1 MAPAP
6 MPGRALRISW
16 RDDRSIGI
24 LRLAMRRSLNAVLLG
39 TFTLRFSTGLT
50 GALLVYYLA
59 DLEAFGAGREVTAF
73 EVGMLTAAFFLA
85 ELILSPLFGTLSD
98 RLGSRPVMQLGPIFG
113 AVAVVMT
120 ALTTD
125 LLLLGTTRWLEGAAA
140 AASIPSILGY
150 IALATSH
157 DEGLRGR
164 TVAQFEAATL
174 AGLGLGLVAAG
185 GLWALLDRNAF
196 YLNAVLYGVSLL
208 IYRYGVTESRAGSTE
223 VAHRE
228 AAELRA
234 GGVAGVAHEF
244 NLGRYRRLLASP
256 SVWLLAPTWIAVNAF
271 IGAWTSQSIFQLVD
285 ERRPGFEDQLLMGGY
300 APLQVSIG
308 LGVAL
313 VVFFAGLFY
322 WGNRFKRYR
331 RTTIM
336 AIGVAGGLLMVGAAF
351 ALNHAETWA
360 AIARIALGV
369 LAAVGLFV
377 LAGATPAA
385 LGMLADI
392 SEEHPAD
399 RGAIMGLYSVFLA
412 VGQVV
417 GSLSGGGAAEWL
429 GVDGLLLV
437 SAGLLL
443 IALVPLRWLRGS
455 EHLVGLR
462 PGVARPAAG

>member
-1 MAPAP
+1 MTPKP
-6 MPGRALRISW
+6 V
-16 RDDRSIGI
+16 
-24 LRLAMRRSLNAVLLG
+24 RRSLNAVLVG

-59 DLEAFGAGREVTAF
+59 ELEVFGAGREVTAF
-73 EVGMLTAAFFLA
+73 EVGLLTATFYLA
-85 ELILSPLFGTLSD
+85 ELILSPLFGLLSD
-98 RLGSRPVMQLGPIFG
+98 RMGSRPVMQFGPIFG
-113 AVAVVMT
+113 AVAVVLT

-125 LLLLGTTRWLEGAAA
+125 LFLLGGTRWLEGAAA

-174 AGLGLGLVAAG
+174 AGIGLGLVAAG

-196 YLNAVLYGVSLL
+196 YLNAVLYGVSFL
-208 IYRYGVTESRAGSTE
+208 IYRYGVTESREGSSAE
-223 VAHRE
+223 QRRE
-228 AAELRA
+228 LEEIGA
-234 GGVAGVAHEF
+234 GGVTGVARGF
-244 NLGRYRRLLASP
+244 DLARYRSVLTSR

-285 ERRPGFEDQLLMGGY
+285 ERRPGFEDQLLMGGFEP
-300 APLQVSIG
+300 AQVSIG

-313 VVFFAGLFY
+313 LVFFAGLFY

-336 AIGVAGGLLMVGAAF
+336 GIGIGGGLLMVAA
-351 ALNHAETWA
+351 AVGLNHSETWGA
-360 AIARIALGV
+360 VARLGLGV
-369 LAAVGLFV
+369 IAAGGLFV

-392 SEEHPAD
+392 SEEHPDD
-399 RGAIMGLYSVFLA
+399 RGVIMGLYSVFLA

-437 SAGLLL
+437 SAALLAV
-443 IALVPLRWLRGS
+443 ALLPLRWLRRS
-455 EHLVGLR
+455 EHLVGIR
-462 PGVARPAAG
+462 PGVPRPAPG

>member
-1 MAPAP
+1 M
-6 MPGRALRISW
+6 L
-16 RDDRSIGI
+16 GI
-24 LRLAMRRSLNAVLLG
+24 LRPQMRRSLNAVLIG

-59 DLEAFGAGREVTAF
+59 ELDSFGAAAVTAVQ
-73 EVGMLTAAFFLA
+73 VGILTAAFYLA
-85 ELILSPLFGTLSD
+85 ELVLSPFFGMLSD
-98 RLGSRPVMQLGPIFG
+98 RLGSRPVMQFGPVFG

-125 LLLLGTTRWLEGAAA
+125 LFLLGTTRWLEGAAA

-196 YLNAVLYGVSLL
+196 YLNAVLYGISFL
-208 IYRYGVTESRAGSTE
+208 IYRYGVTEGRPGTAAE
-223 VAHRE
+223 AHRE
-228 AAELRA
+228 VGEIGA
-234 GGVAGVAHEF
+234 GGVTAVAHGF
-244 NLGRYRRLLASP
+244 DVARYRRVLASA
-256 SVWLLAPTWIAVNAF
+256 SVWLLAPTWIAINAF
-271 IGAWTSQSIFQLVD
+271 IGAWTSQSIFQLVN
-285 ERRPGFEDQLLMGGY
+285 EPRPGFEDQLLMGGF
-300 APLQVSIG
+300 APAQVSIG
-308 LGVAL
+308 LAVAL
-313 VVFFAGLFY
+313 LVFFAGLFY

-336 AIGVAGGLLMVGAAF
+336 AIGAAGGIAMVAASF
-351 ALNHAETWA
+351 GLNHAETWPPLLRIGLGIVA
-360 AIARIALGV
+360 AG
-369 LAAVGLFV
+369 GLFV

-392 SEEHPAD
+392 SEEHPDD

-412 VGQVV
+412 VGQVI
-417 GSLSGGGAAEWL
+417 GSLVGGGAAEWL
-429 GVDGLLLV
+429 GIDGLLLA

-443 IALVPLRWLRGS
+443 VALIPLRWLRGS

-462 PGVARPAAG
+462 PGMARPAEGGG

>member
-1 MAPAP
+1 
-6 MPGRALRISW
+6 
-16 RDDRSIGI
+16 
-24 LRLAMRRSLNAVLLG
+24 MRRSLNAVLIG

-59 DLEAFGAGREVTAF
+59 ELDAFGAGREVSAV
-73 EVGMLTAAFFLA
+73 EVGLLTATFFLA
-85 ELILSPLFGTLSD
+85 ELVLSPIFGILSD
-98 RLGSRPVMQLGPIFG
+98 RLGSRSIMQLGPIFG
-113 AVAVVMT
+113 AVAVVLT

-125 LLLLGTTRWLEGAAA
+125 LLVLGGTRWLEGAAA

-185 GLWALLDRNAF
+185 GLWALLARDAF
-196 YLNAVLYGVSLL
+196 YLNAVLYGISFL
-208 IYRYGVTESRAGSTE
+208 IYRYGVTESRGGTASVTSRE
-223 VAHRE
+223 VG
-228 AAELRA
+228 ELGA
-234 GGVAGVAHEF
+234 GGVAAVAHGF
-244 NLGRYRRLLASP
+244 SLARYRGVLTSP

-285 ERRPGFEDQLLMGGY
+285 ERRPGFEDQLLMGGF
-300 APLQVSIG
+300 APVQVSIG

-313 VVFFAGLFY
+313 LVFFAGLFY

-336 AIGVAGGLLMVGAAF
+336 VIGIAGGLLMVGAAF
-351 ALNHAETWA
+351 GLNHGASWSVFARVGLGLVA
-360 AIARIALGV
+360 AA
-369 LAAVGLFV
+369 GLFV

-392 SEEHPAD
+392 SEEHPDD
-399 RGAIMGLYSVFLA
+399 RGVIMGLYSVFLA
-412 VGQVV
+412 IGQVV
-417 GSLSGGGAAEWL
+417 GSLAGGGAAEWR
-429 GVDGLLLV
+429 GFDGLLLV
-437 SAGLLL
+437 SGALLL
-443 IALVPLRWLRGS
+443 VALLPLRWLRGS

-462 PGVARPAAG
+462 SGTGPPALG

>member
-1 MAPAP
+1 
-6 MPGRALRISW
+6 
-16 RDDRSIGI
+16 
-24 LRLAMRRSLNAVLLG
+24 MRRSLNAVLIG

-59 DLEAFGAGREVTAF
+59 DLEVFGAGREVTAF
-73 EVGMLTAAFFLA
+73 EVGALTAAFFLA
-85 ELILSPLFGTLSD
+85 ELILSPLFGMLSD

-120 ALTTD
+120 ALTAD
-125 LLLLGTTRWLEGAAA
+125 LLLLGATRWLEGAAA

-174 AGLGLGLVAAG
+174 AGIGLGLVAAG
-185 GLWALLDRNAF
+185 GLWTLLDRNAF
-196 YLNAVLYGVSLL
+196 YLNAILYGVSLL
-208 IYRYGVTESRAGSTE
+208 IYRYGVTESRPATP
-223 VAHRE
+223 AAAQRE
-228 AAELRA
+228 ADELGA
-234 GGVAGVAHEF
+234 GGVAGVAHGF
-244 NLGRYRRLLASP
+244 NLKRYRSLLSSP

-271 IGAWTSQSIFQLVD
+271 IGAWTSQSIFQLVAD
-285 ERRPGFEDQLLMGGY
+285 RRPGFEDQLLMGGF

-336 AIGVAGGLLMVGAAF
+336 AVGVGGGLLMVGAAF
-351 ALNHAETWA
+351 ALNHAESWP
-360 AIARIALGV
+360 AIARVGLGLV
-369 LAAVGLFV
+369 AAGGLFV

-392 SEEHPAD
+392 SEEHPDD
-399 RGAIMGLYSVFLA
+399 RGVIMGLYSVFLA

-417 GSLSGGGAAEWL
+417 GSLSGGGAAVWL

-443 IALVPLRWLRGS
+443 IALLPLRWLRGS

-462 PGVARPAAG
+462 PGVARPAPG

>member
-1 MAPAP
+1 V
-6 MPGRALRISW
+6 
-16 RDDRSIGI
+16 
-24 LRLAMRRSLNAVLLG
+24 RRSLNAVLIG

-59 DLEAFGAGREVTAF
+59 DLEGFGAGREVTAF
-73 EVGMLTAAFFLA
+73 QVGMLTAAFFLA
-85 ELILSPLFGTLSD
+85 ELILSPIFGMLSD
-98 RLGSRPVMQLGPIFG
+98 RFGSRPVMQLGPVFG

-120 ALTTD
+120 AVTTD

-185 GLWALLDRNAF
+185 GLWALLDRSAF
-196 YLNAVLYGVSLL
+196 YLNAALYGVSFL
-208 IYRYGVTESRAGSTE
+208 IYRYGVSESRAGSAESRQQEATE
-223 VAHRE
+223 
-228 AAELRA
+228 LGA
-234 GGVAGVAHEF
+234 GGVAAVAHGF
-244 NLGRYRRLLASP
+244 GLARYRRLITSQ

-285 ERRPGFEDQLLMGGY
+285 ERRPGFEDQLLMGGF
-300 APLQVSIG
+300 APVQVSIG

-336 AIGVAGGLLMVGAAF
+336 AIGVGGGLLMVGAAF
-351 ALNHAETWA
+351 ALNHAETWGSF
-360 AIARIALGV
+360 ARIGIGLVAGG
-369 LAAVGLFV
+369 GLFV

-437 SAGLLL
+437 SAGLLV

-455 EHLVGLR
+455 EHLVGMR
-462 PGVARPAAG
+462 SGVARPAPG

>member
-1 MAPAP
+1 
-6 MPGRALRISW
+6 
-16 RDDRSIGI
+16 
-24 LRLAMRRSLNAVLLG
+24 MRRSLNAVLIG

-59 DLEAFGAGREVTAF
+59 DLDAFGASEVTPF
-73 EVGMLTAAFFLA
+73 QVGILTAAFYLA
-85 ELILSPLFGTLSD
+85 ELILSPFFGMLSD
-98 RLGSRPVMQLGPIFG
+98 RLGSRPVMQFGPIFG
-113 AVAVVMT
+113 AIAVVLT
-120 ALTTD
+120 AVTTD
-125 LLLLGTTRWLEGAAA
+125 LFLLGTTRWLEGAAA

-157 DEGLRGR
+157 DEALRGR

-196 YLNAVLYGVSLL
+196 FLNAVLYGVSFLV
-208 IYRYGVTESRAGSTE
+208 YRYGVTEGRPGTTE
-223 VAHRE
+223 EAHRE
-228 AAELRA
+228 AEELGA
-234 GGVAGVAHEF
+234 GGVAAVSRGFDLA
-244 NLGRYRRLLASP
+244 RYRRVLASR
-256 SVWLLAPTWIAVNAF
+256 SVWLLAPTWIAINAF
-271 IGAWTSQSIFQLVD
+271 IGAWTSQSIFQLVN
-285 ERRPGFEDQLLMGGY
+285 EPRLGFEDQMLMGGF
-300 APLQVSIG
+300 APVQVSIG

-313 VVFFAGLFY
+313 IVFFAGLFY

-336 AIGVAGGLLMVGAAF
+336 AIGAAGGIAMVGAVYGV
-351 ALNHAETWA
+351 NHAETWA
-360 AIARIALGV
+360 PIFRIGLGV
-369 LAAVGLFV
+369 VAAAGLFV

-412 VGQVV
+412 VGQVI
-417 GSLSGGGAAEWL
+417 GSLVGGGAAEWL
-429 GVDGLLLV
+429 GVDGLLLA
-437 SAGLLL
+437 SAALLL
-443 IALVPLRWLRGS
+443 IALIPLRWLRGS

-462 PGVARPAAG
+462 PGTVRAAIP

>member
-1 MAPAP
+1 
-6 MPGRALRISW
+6 
-16 RDDRSIGI
+16 
-24 LRLAMRRSLNAVLLG
+24 MRRSLNAVLIG

-59 DLEAFGAGREVTAF
+59 DLESFGAGRDVTAV

-85 ELILSPLFGTLSD
+85 ELILSPFFGILSD
-98 RLGSRPVMQLGPIFG
+98 RIGSRPVMQLGPIFG

-125 LLLLGTTRWLEGAAA
+125 LLVLGATRWLEGAAA

-185 GLWALLDRNAF
+185 GLWFVMDRNAF
-196 YLNAVLYGVSLL
+196 YLNAVLYGASFL
-208 IYRYGVTESRAGSTE
+208 IYRYGVTESRAGRKAPSG
-223 VAHRE
+223 VAE
-228 AAELRA
+228 QLGA
-234 GGVAGVAHEF
+234 GGVTAVAHDV
-244 NLGRYRRLLASP
+244 NPGRLRRVLTSP

-285 ERRPGFEDQLLMGGY
+285 ERQPGFEDQLLMGGF
-300 APLQVSIG
+300 APIQVSIG

-313 VVFFAGLFY
+313 LVFFAGLFY

-336 AIGVAGGLLMVGAAF
+336 AIGVMGGLAMVGAAF
-351 ALNHAETWA
+351 GLNHSASWA
-360 AIARIALGV
+360 PEVRIGLGL
-369 LAAVGLFV
+369 LAASGLFV

-399 RGAIMGLYSVFLA
+399 RGVIMGLYSVFLA

-417 GSLSGGGAAEWL
+417 GSLSGGGAAEWM

-437 SAGLLL
+437 SAGLLVV
-443 IALVPLRWLRGS
+443 ALVPLRWLRGS

-462 PGVARPAAG
+462 PSVPRAAPG